1 MLMRLRFVLAA
12 RRCDCEAN
20 RLCCEAFF
28 LVTVELNEQ
37 NQLEPKNQA
46 HTCIFQPTPK
56 VPHYDDG
63 KDECD
68 K

>member
-12 RRCDCEAN
+12 RRCDCDVN
-20 RLCCEAFF
+20 RVCCGAFF
-28 LVTVELNEQ
+28 LATVKFNEQ
-37 NQLEPKNQA
+37 KQSESMIQT
-46 HTCIFQPTPK
+46 HTCIFQPTPE

-63 KDECD
+63 EDECD